1 MHPTPASRQ
10 PHHASLTTLAA
21 IAAILAVLFLC
32 LSCGPAGF
40 GLPDWKTVSG
50 AALMELR
57 LSRLVT
63 GFFVGAG
70 LAASGTALQAVLRN
84 PLAEPYV
91 LGVSSGGA
99 LGAALV
105 IVLGLAAFH
114 SFVLPLGAFVAA
126 SLTLV
131 WVWLLAH
138 RVGGEYRPTVLI
150 LTGVVVGSIVSSLLL
165 LLLTFA
171 PTRVVH
177 GVTWWLLGN
186 LQSTSWRLLGTAGFL
201 IALSILSLFLEARTL
216 NVLVLGKDRAYHAG
230 VRLRVEVPLILGAA
244 TLASAAAVALSGVI
258 GFVGLIVPHAVR
270 RLFGANHRTLIPWA
284 ACVGGVFLVV
294 CDTLSRCVV
303 PPYEIPVGVI
313 TSLCGGP
320 FFLYLL
326 CSKQHG
332 GKASSS

>member
-1 MHPTPASRQ
+1 MAE
-10 PHHASLTTLAA
+10 SLFPRKRTGLRIALLLIGLA
-21 IAAILAVLFLC
+21 AVLFLC

-40 GLPDWKTVSG
+40 GLPDWHTASG
-50 AALMELR
+50 AALLELR
-57 LSRLVT
+57 LSRLAT

-105 IVLGLAAFH
+105 IVLGLATLH
-114 SFVLPLGAFVAA
+114 SFALPLGAFVAA

-150 LTGVVVGSIVSSLLL
+150 LTGVVVGAIVSSLLL

-171 PTRVVH
+171 PTRAVH
-177 GVTWWLLGN
+177 GITWWLLGN
-186 LQSTSWRLLGTAGFL
+186 LQSTSWQLVGTAGFL
-201 IALSILSLFLEARTL
+201 ITFSVFILYLEARTL
-216 NVLVLGKDRAYHAG
+216 NVLVLGRDRAYHAG
-230 VRLRVEVPLILGAA
+230 VRIHVEVPLILGAA
-244 TLASAAAVALSGVI
+244 TLASAASVALSGVI

-270 RLFGANHRTLIPWA
+270 RLLGANHRTLIPCA
-284 ACVGGVFLVV
+284 ACTGGVFLIV

-303 PPYEIPVGVI
+303 PPYEIPVGVV

-326 CSKQHG
+326 CAKSRQ
-332 GKASSS
+332 SRQ